1 MDTKPVD
8 RFCDATEKNGLE
20 EVVELR
26 RRGALKDLVAP
37 QIVWF
42 ERVQG
47 ACKMPHKITNQSMI
61 ETYHSKHQC

>member
-1 MDTKPVD
+1 MDQCMDTKPVD

-47 ACKMPHKITNQSMI
+47 GL
-61 ETYHSKHQC
+61 